1 MTHSNETTGVAFR
14 PRFKTG
20 TAHSVAEDQ
29 AAHGPIVVLVW
40 HELLLND
47 GSDYT
52 VSSKGAYSLQCGAL
66 AMYCGGGRV
75 ISRLFF
81 SNPCAVVRAFRSSA
95 LILRNL
101 AVVCT
106 PCVAC
111 VDL

>member
-20 TAHSVAEDQ
+20 TAHRVAEDQ

-52 VSSKGAYSLQCGAL
+52 VSSKGAYSLQEHWLCIPGL
-66 AMYCGGGRV
+66 WRW
-75 ISRLFF
+75 SRDFEALFF
-81 SNPCAVVRAFRSSA
+81 QIHAQCVRFVRAR
-95 LILRNL
+95 
-101 AVVCT
+101 
-106 PCVAC
+106 
-111 VDL
+111 